1 MCVALLLAAGGFV
14 THEPIRAPDTPCR
27 REVVV
32 AYPTRDVAGA
42 WRHTRRVALRHPGAY
57 AVGESA
63 GGTLALNLAA
73 RGLVRG
79 AVVLGAP
86 TRLVGWPP
94 IPGYWRRMH
103 APQRLRRELSVARVR
118 RPTVLAYGREDPMV
132 PHRSVAGARRVM
144 LPGGHL
150 NSTTWPRLVRR
161 TIAGWEAAR

>member
-32 AYPTRDVAGA
+32 AYPTRDLAGA

-103 APQRLRRELSVARVR
+103 APQRLRRELWSPASGA
-118 RPTVLAYGREDPMV
+118 P
-132 PHRSVAGARRVM
+132 RSSRTGARTRWSRTG
-144 LPGGHL
+144 PSPARGG
-150 NSTTWPRLVRR
+150 SCFP
-161 TIAGWEAAR
+161 AAT